1 MARILIMA
9 DSTCD
14 LPPDLVR
21 RFTIRIVP
29 TYVQFGLES
38 LADDGIQLTRT
49 NFYKRLVTASPL
61 PTTSAPS
68 LGETIEIMNRALQ
81 DADFVIGLTAPSN
94 LSAIYN
100 VFRLA
105 ASQTAPKRV
114 TVIDSRTLSMGFG
127 WQVIMAAE
135 MAEAGHSAQ
144 AIQQMLLSTQ
154 PRIHVW
160 AALDTLEYVRR
171 SGRVGWAAATMGELL
186 QIKPIIHLYDGEVG
200 YAMRVRTSHRAFQ
213 ALVDLAHQAAP
224 LDRLAIMHTANPDGA
239 QRLSDALHTIH
250 PAANP
255 VIVEATPIIG
265 VHVGPN
271 GLGLAVVQKA

>member
-14 LPPDLVR
+14 LPPDLVH
-21 RFTIRIVP
+21 RFNIRIVP

-105 ASQTAPKRV
+105 ASQTAPERV

-144 AIQQMLLSTQ
+144 AIRQMLLSTQ

-186 QIKPIIHLYDGEVG
+186 QIKPIVHLYDGEVG

-239 QRLSDALHTIH
+239 QRLSDVLHTIQ

>member
-105 ASQTAPKRV
+105 ASQTAPERV

-250 PAANP
+250 PAATP